1 MPRPQFHVYIALSA
15 DGYIARADGAIDW
28 LAPFDSEEYGY
39 DDFTAELGA
48 IVMGRTTFDQLLG
61 FGEWPYQTL
70 KTYVMTSSP
79 PGELPEGVEA
89 VSESPT
95 ALAEKLSGTA
105 PQNIWVVGG
114 GALIQSF
121 LKEGLIDRMDLFV
134 MPLML
139 GSGIR
144 LFGADGPAQELS
156 LKDSKTYENGA
167 VMLRYET

>member
-1 MPRPQFHVYIALSA
+1 M
-15 DGYIARADGAIDW
+15 
-28 LAPFDSEEYGY
+28 
-39 DDFTAELGA
+39 
-48 IVMGRTTFDQLLG
+48 
-61 FGEWPYQTL
+61 
-70 KTYVMTSSP
+70 P

-95 ALAEKLSGTA
+95 ALAEKLSGAA

-144 LFGADGPAQELS
+144 LSGADGPAQELS